1 MGTRFEDFVR
11 DVEGSIPPEDRAEL
25 EAFRALHRFAAQ
37 FRARRRELELTQVEL
52 AERMGVDQA
61 EVSRLERAAGNPTQ
75 QTLLRAAAALG
86 MSLALVPQDAED
98 AEGDAGATLRA
109 SA

>member
-1 MGTRFEDFVR
+1 VTVGTRFEDFVR
-11 DVEGSIPPEDRAEL
+11 DVEGSVAPQDRAEL
-25 EAFRALHRFAAQ
+25 EAFRAHHRFAAQ
-37 FRARRRELELTQVEL
+37 FRTRRLELELTQVEL

-75 QTLLRAAAALG
+75 QTLLRAADALG
-86 MSLALVPQDAED
+86 MSLALVPQDS
-98 AEGDAGATLRA
+98 EGAPGATLRA

>member
-37 FRARRRELELTQVEL
+37 FRTRRLELGLTQVEL
-52 AERMGVDQA
+52 ADRMGVDQA

-86 MSLALVPQDAED
+86 MSLALVPRDA
-98 AEGDAGATLRA
+98 AEATLRA